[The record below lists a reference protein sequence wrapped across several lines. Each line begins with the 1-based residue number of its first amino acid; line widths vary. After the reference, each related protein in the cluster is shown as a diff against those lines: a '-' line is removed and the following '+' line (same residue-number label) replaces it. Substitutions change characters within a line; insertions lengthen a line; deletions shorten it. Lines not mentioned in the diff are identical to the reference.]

1 MSNKTISDFELL
13 KHLQN
18 EMLELLLE
26 RKLQSAWIPKKL
38 SKARFRRLR
47 LEIQEVM
54 LRIER
59 KCESYY
65 KNGREEAWE

>member
-1 MSNKTISDFELL
+1 MSNKTVSDFELL

-18 EMLELLLE
+18 EMLELLAE
-26 RKLQSAWIPKKL
+26 RKLKAAWIPRNL
-38 SKARFRRLR
+38 SKARLHRLR

-59 KCESYY
+59 KCESCY
-65 KNGREEAWE
+65 KTGKEAWE